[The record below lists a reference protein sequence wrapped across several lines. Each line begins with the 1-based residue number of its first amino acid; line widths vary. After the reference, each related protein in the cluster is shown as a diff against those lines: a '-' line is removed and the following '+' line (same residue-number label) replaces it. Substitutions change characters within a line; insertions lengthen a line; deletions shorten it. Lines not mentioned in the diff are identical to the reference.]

1 MEDFLK
7 IEWNPPTSDV
17 VDEVF
22 INEDRLE
29 STSVMYQLI
38 REMLVDPTKEVYK
51 KYIDKIT
58 PDDIKT
64 YKAMIAKLTAE
75 KNLKRRKK
83 EGDDSVEQEIESPR
97 SYVPGMP
104 KKLDIRF
111 PRPSN
116 LTAEQQALGVKIYTN
131 LSQMK
136 KPELEAYMSLQ
147 NLINEEQKIYLD
159 LCKDNWNPDQIK
171 LIREDLINHKW
182 SKKLKSTRKLHRH
195 YLEVGNIPFTSE
207 LEIKNNFLSTV
218 IDVENLP
225 LLLFPDPER
234 RYVLDRHSKVIEARY
249 FRNKNSQLFL
259 RDLDSDFENLAK
271 EHNVDLVITQ
281 SGLNCLAI
289 NIDPSY
295 ANNWILPVEV
305 KEVNNKNVV
314 FVGKPLP
321 PTVKNVLQ
329 KNSWIAK
336 YILKSFFLVP
346 DSTDANTQDNLLHSK
361 PPNWKDPDSSVE
373 DSDRVW
379 CEQYQ
384 YNIYE
389 IGSGGSPQNE
399 LMKSKIQKDY
409 KLLVRTKIDGIEKSR
424 TDETNRIKLAP
435 KLENQL
441 YLGAE
446 AVTIEEG
453 ARQWISLAFTPDTT
467 LLRVR
472 MSAQTL
478 EYIQRETRSTTSINN
493 ELSRL
498 YSVKG
503 EDAYPIIY
511 NVADTMTKMSP
522 GHYLL
527 RHTPR
532 NGAFTNIYKETDQR
546 GKNTIDLE
554 VIFCQDEFET
564 ASNPPWPLIDNRALT
579 PALICWKRLP
589 AMFHPSKFPP
599 KPQQKKNLRNRNA
612 KK

>member
-7 IEWNPPTSDV
+7 IDWNPPTSDV
-17 VDEVF
+17 VDDVF
-22 INEDRLE
+22 INEDRLK

-38 REMLVDPTKEVYK
+38 REMLVDPTKDAYK

-58 PDDIKT
+58 PDDIKI
-64 YKAMIAKLTAE
+64 YKAMMAKQNVE

-83 EGDDSVEQEIESPR
+83 EADNSVEQEMELPR
-97 SYVPGMP
+97 GYVPGVP

-111 PRPSN
+111 PRSSS
-116 LTAEQQALGVKIYTN
+116 LTAEQQALGV
-131 LSQMK
+131 
-136 KPELEAYMSLQ
+136 
-147 NLINEEQKIYLD
+147 
-159 LCKDNWNPDQIK
+159 
-171 LIREDLINHKW
+171 
-182 SKKLKSTRKLHRH
+182 
-195 YLEVGNIPFTSE
+195 
-207 LEIKNNFLSTV
+207 
-218 IDVENLP
+218 
-225 LLLFPDPER
+225 
-234 RYVLDRHSKVIEARY
+234 IEARY
-249 FRNKNSQLFL
+249 FRDKNSQLFL
-259 RDLDSDFENLAK
+259 GDLDSNFENLAK

-305 KEVNNKNVV
+305 KEINNKNVV

-321 PTVKNVLQ
+321 PMVKNVLQ
-329 KNSWIAK
+329 KNSWVAK

-346 DSTDANTQDNLLHSK
+346 DSPDANTQDNLLRSR
-361 PPNWKDPDSSVE
+361 PPNWRDPDISVE

-424 TDETNRIKLAP
+424 NDETNRIKLAP

-478 EYIQRETRSTTSINN
+478 EYIQRETRSTVSISN
-493 ELSRL
+493 ELNRL
-498 YSVKG
+498 HNVKG

-511 NVADTMTKMSP
+511 NVADTMTKMPP
-522 GHYLL
+522 GRYLL

-532 NGAFTNIYKETDQR
+532 NGAFANIYKETDQQ

-554 VIFCQDEFET
+554 VIFCQNEFET
-564 ASNPPWPLIDNRALT
+564 ASNPPWPLIDNKALT
-579 PALICWKRLP
+579 PALIHWKRLP
-589 AMFHPSKFPP
+589 AMFYPSKFPP
-599 KPQQKKNLRNRNA
+599 KPQQKKNLRNRNT